1 MINEKNKDVI
11 CAAPWMHLY
20 IDVLGA
26 VKPCCTQDLKYG
38 DANRIGVYSDTRS
51 IIDIWNSPATV
62 EFRKDLLD
70 GVKQEGCKF
79 CYNQEKHTGVSLRTS
94 LNEQYGN
101 LITESVTPEM
111 QIKYFQ
117 VSSSNLCNM
126 ACVMCG
132 PVFSSDWYDDDKE
145 LHKDKTVLSD
155 KFYKITK
162 ETEEDIIK
170 NIINDELDLIYFTGG
185 EPLITAYHYKLL
197 DKMVSMNI
205 ANDIKLRYSTNLSTL
220 KYKSFDIIEHWSH
233 FKSVEVAASIDMIG
247 ERAELHRYGTDWEKI
262 SKNLHTVRF
271 DIPNVSLQPQITIT
285 ALSIGYLPEL
295 LTYFIDELEFTDEE
309 TIHSNLVF
317 ETVALNPQLLPTEVK
332 QMYTKK
338 LESFLENTKYKFL
351 CESVIMSSVTY
362 MNEVD
367 KEQDFH
373 LMTEYLNSLDRMRRT
388 DWKSLWPEIAK
399 LVPKNNLK
407 IEVIDE

>member
-26 VKPCCTQDLKYG
+26 VKPCCTQDLQYG

-51 IIDIWNSPATV
+51 IIDIWNSPTTV
-62 EFRKDLLD
+62 EFRKNLLD

-94 LNEQYGN
+94 LNAQYGN

-126 ACVMCG
+126 ACIMCG

-162 ETEEDIIK
+162 ETEKDIIK

-220 KYKSFDIIEHWSH
+220 KYKSFDLIEHWSH

-247 ERAELHRYGTDWEKI
+247 ERAELHRYGTDWKKI
-262 SKNLHTVRF
+262 SQHLHTVRF
-271 DIPNVSLQPQITIT
+271 DIPNVTLCPQITVT
-285 ALSIGYLPEL
+285 ALSVGYLPEL
-295 LTYFIDELEFTDEE
+295 LTYFIDELKFTDDD